1 MVCVSYTVSNFLYIP
16 IWNIKICTFNNKNNK
31 KFYGS
36 CTATYKRERW
46 EHKSMTYWA
55 ESKLSF
61 GKLSNGYNYSSY
73 THYLTLH
80 CSFCSPWMDKAIETW
95 TIAPT
100 SIITFS
106 SSILPLFAYTVLSRV
121 NTHGRSQL
129 KRQKLRVGGYTEKVL
144 NYLRARAHLGCGCK
158 VSCQGVPHRRFVCAS
173 SRPTRQWRKL
183 YHTTKLTDS

>member
-1 MVCVSYTVSNFLYIP
+1 MRATSWWLKKHANLIFIP
-16 IWNIKICTFNNKNNK
+16 NSLW
-31 KFYGS
+31 S
-36 CTATYKRERW
+36 PATECMLLNMHTIY
-46 EHKSMTYWA
+46 
-55 ESKLSF
+55 
-61 GKLSNGYNYSSY
+61 
-73 THYLTLH
+73 
-80 CSFCSPWMDKAIETW
+80 CSPSVNKTIVIW
-95 TIAPT
+95 TNALT
-100 SIITFS
+100 STTTFS

-158 VSCQGVPHRRFVCAS
+158 VSCQSVPHRRFVCAS